1 LLPLHDL
8 ELQVEEP
15 FTCVLPPS
23 AVEDDPVNQR
33 MIVSCTDEQQTYVTQ
48 PASKMVGVLV
58 EVSQQEDP
66 SSRTEYGME
75 IRADDSRV
83 EAVRNPCPQRM
94 QLPDSFVAP
103 DDSSMVSMQ
112 VDCQASPKPYYIDSS
127 MQSPEVTVDTV
138 VGELNSVNKVASLS
152 SNHSEQ
158 KVGATQHSIALDED
172 LVAEVSSKGDV
183 IFSNLAHA
191 GNQYSVLDAEMV
203 EAYSPGDVSNS
214 SDPGESRYQ
223 QYLSLELQMEVHFT
237 DLEQAKIIVPESDQ
251 PLSDME
257 VVVLNKNIV
266 QDKFE
271 ETSNAAG
278 SADKHKESPRLSGI
292 SEVIPSATTKSKE
305 IVVDPEAALC
315 DCAVQNEF
323 QNSPT
328 TIEDNESSKRC
339 GLLETVPC
347 EFATGDCK
355 MDPDGITKTPS
366 VTPKRDSS
374 LKVWITVTLKGS

>member
-1 LLPLHDL
+1 LHDL

-15 FTCVLPPS
+15 FTCVLTPS

-33 MIVSCTDEQQTYVTQ
+33 MIESCTDEQQTYVTQ
-48 PASKMVGVLV
+48 PSSKMVDVPV

-75 IRADDSRV
+75 IRGDDSRV
-83 EAVRNPCPQRM
+83 EAVRM

-103 DDSSMVSMQ
+103 DDASMVSMH
-112 VDCQASPKPYYIDSS
+112 VNCQASPKPYYIDSS
-127 MQSPEVTVDTV
+127 MQSPEVTI
-138 VGELNSVNKVASLS
+138 VGEINSVNKVASLS

-158 KVGATQHSIALDED
+158 KVGAMPLKQHSIALDQD

-183 IFSNLAHA
+183 IFSDLAHA
-191 GNQYSVLDAEMV
+191 RNQYSVLDAEMV
-203 EAYSPGDVSNS
+203 EVNSHGDVSNS
-214 SDPGESRYQ
+214 SDPGESRHLL
-223 QYLSLELQMEVHFT
+223 YLRLEPQMEVHFT
-237 DLEQAKIIVPESDQ
+237 DLEQAKVLVPESDQ

-257 VVVLNKNIV
+257 VMVLNKDIV
-266 QDKFE
+266 QDEFE
-271 ETSNAAG
+271 QTSNAAG

-292 SEVIPSATTKSKE
+292 SEAIPSATTKSKE

-328 TIEDNESSKRC
+328 RIEDNESSKKQ
-339 GLLETVPC
+339 LLETVPC
-347 EFATGDCK
+347 KFVTGDCK
-355 MDPDGITKTPS
+355 MDPDGIIETPS
-366 VTPKRDSS
+366 ITLKRDSS